1 MRDYK
6 YTHYGRGRPHGRP
19 HFDRRTA
26 RVPKGFLRHYVLK
39 LLDEQAMSGS
49 EIMNT
54 ISERTENKWEP
65 SPGSVYPLLSWLLD
79 SGYTSIVEDQEAG
92 IKRYRLTD
100 EGKKFLAEH
109 DERNPDFDERISNF
123 DIRFRGDLSKLPQD
137 VQDIFRDFRK
147 VRRSGW
153 KLFKR
158 LKRDYSEE
166 VAKQA
171 KVALDEFIEK
181 LDKLSEMDES
191 KD

>member
-6 YTHYGRGRPHGRP
+6 CTHYGRGRPHG
-19 HFDRRTA
+19 HHLDRRTA

-79 SGYTSIVEDQEAG
+79 SGYTNIVEDQEVG

-109 DERNPDFDERISNF
+109 DERNPDFDQRISNF

-147 VRRSGW
+147 LRRSGW

-171 KVALDEFIEK
+171 KVALNEFIEK
-181 LDKLSEMDES
+181 LEKLSEMDES